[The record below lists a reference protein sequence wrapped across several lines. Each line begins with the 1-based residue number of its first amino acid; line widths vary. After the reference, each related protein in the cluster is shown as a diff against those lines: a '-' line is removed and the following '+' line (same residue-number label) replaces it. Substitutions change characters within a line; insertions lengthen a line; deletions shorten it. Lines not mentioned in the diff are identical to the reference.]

1 MGTKAQPIPDV
12 GVMLPAT
19 SLLGTG
25 VIDVGVAPLDWIQ
38 LTLGVLHPVPVL
50 ATDGDDVQ

>member
-12 GVMLPAT
+12 GVMLPAN

-25 VIDVGVAPLDWIQ
+25 VIDVGVAPLDWTQ

-50 ATDGDDVQ
+50 ATDADDVQ